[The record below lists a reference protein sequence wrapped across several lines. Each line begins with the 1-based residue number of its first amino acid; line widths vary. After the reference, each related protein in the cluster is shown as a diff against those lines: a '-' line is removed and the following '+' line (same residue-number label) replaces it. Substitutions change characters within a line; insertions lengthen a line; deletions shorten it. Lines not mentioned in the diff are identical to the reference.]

1 MSITASALDRAIILS
16 EDFSRRMSPIRRLSA
31 QQCKAIFAHLVNLA
45 DARSRLRLPHH
56 DRPFCLQMTKL
67 FLRYIKA
74 DMSGYFFNLRQRA
87 DEPSK
92 FGGRRRKDL

>member
-1 MSITASALDRAIILS
+1 MSS
-16 EDFSRRMSPIRRLSA
+16 IRRLSA

-92 FGGRRRKDL
+92 LEAADGRICDRCRRALQVGVWHS